1 MKWACD
7 QYGMGSFSGQ
17 RAVAFSLTYRI
28 QVDKEKKRLAGVN
41 LSKKGRAER
50 FWNSRLL
57 IIRFGA
63 TAGAGLSEIDRLAE
77 A

>member
-1 MKWACD
+1 
-7 QYGMGSFSGQ
+7 MGSFSGQ
-17 RAVAFSLTYRI
+17 RAVVAFSLTYRI

-57 IIRFGA
+57 IIRLGA
-63 TAGAGLSEIDRLAE
+63 TAGAGLSETDRLAE